1 MRVAEGQLESQR
13 LVVMDGQEF
22 FFFDI
27 DGVDL
32 FSDLG
37 GDKKAE
43 PVVDELEPPPPVVD
57 ELEPPPVHRPRP
69 PPRPRPRRSVRPTP
83 RSPRRLVPA
92 LSQRA
97 RQTRRPRRSRLRARR
112 VGLLRGRATT
122 RMSRPTRSR

>member
-13 LVVMDGQEF
+13 LVVMDEQEF

-37 GDKKAE
+37 GGKKAE

-57 ELEPPPVHRPRP
+57 ELEPPPVHCRPSSVVFLPYSVVIMKLATSR
-69 PPRPRPRRSVRPTP
+69 RRSIYIN
-83 RSPRRLVPA
+83 
-92 LSQRA
+92 
-97 RQTRRPRRSRLRARR
+97 
-112 VGLLRGRATT
+112 VGCHLKT
-122 RMSRPTRSR
+122 